1 MKKGF
6 KISILFVTIALPVA
20 IFLFLKHYGENQF
33 DIPIYYQE
41 ENTVMDTDCGVIY
54 FPYIVPLFETFTPD
68 SLTLPKIELADINLF
83 IILPN
88 EKALIETLNQIDRLK
103 ATFGYQPQVK
113 FFLLQT
119 GDIKL
124 PSLDKYE
131 NILDHDGVFNF
142 VKCGLLVQTYFDIT
156 NETKHFTTGYAVL
169 VDKDRRIRG
178 YYEISDREEV
188 DRVISEIDILLKF
201 GYRGTW
207 EAQQGIF

>member
-6 KISILFVTIALPVA
+6 KLIILFVTIALPVG
-20 IFLFLKHYGENQF
+20 IFLFLKLYGENRF

-41 ENTVMDTDCGVIY
+41 ENTVIDADCGIIS
-54 FPYIVPLFETFTPD
+54 FPFIVPRFETFTSD
-68 SLTLPKIELADINLF
+68 SSMLPKIELADINLF
-83 IILPN
+83 SILPN
-88 EKALIETLNQIDRLK
+88 EKDIRETLNQIDRLK
-103 ATFGYQPQVK
+103 ATFSNQSQVK

-124 PSLDKYE
+124 PSLENYE
-131 NILDHDGVFNF
+131 NILNNEGVFDF
-142 VKCGLLVQTYFDIT
+142 VKCGLLVPAYFDIT
-156 NETKHFTTGYAVL
+156 NETKHFATGYAVL

-188 DRVISEIDILLKF
+188 DRIISEIDILLKF
-201 GYRGTW
+201 GYKGSW

>member
-6 KISILFVTIALPVA
+6 KISIRFVTIALPVA
-20 IFLFLKHYGENQF
+20 VFLFLKHYGENQF
-33 DIPIYYQE
+33 DIPIYHLE
-41 ENTVMDTDCGVIY
+41 ESTIMDTDCGIIS

-68 SLTLPKIELADINLF
+68 NLILPKIELADINLF
-83 IILPN
+83 SILPN
-88 EKALIETLNQIDRLK
+88 EKAIRETLNQIDRLK
-103 ATFGYQPQVK
+103 TTFSNQSQVK
-113 FFLLQT
+113 FFLLT

-124 PSLDKYE
+124 PSLEKYE
-131 NILDHDGVFNF
+131 NILNHEGVFNF
-142 VKCGLLVQTYFDIT
+142 VKCGLLVQAYFGIT

-201 GYRGTW
+201 GYRGSW
-207 EAQQGIF
+207 EAQRGIF

>member
-6 KISILFVTIALPVA
+6 KLIILFVTIALPVG
-20 IFLFLKHYGENQF
+20 IFLFLKLYGENRF

-41 ENTVMDTDCGVIY
+41 ENTVIDADCGIIS
-54 FPYIVPLFETFTPD
+54 FPFIVPRFETFTSD
-68 SLTLPKIELADINLF
+68 SSMLPKIELADINLF
-83 IILPN
+83 SILPN
-88 EKALIETLNQIDRLK
+88 EKDIRETLNQIDRLK
-103 ATFGYQPQVK
+103 ATFSNQPQVK

-124 PSLDKYE
+124 PSLENYE
-131 NILDHDGVFNF
+131 NILNNEGVFDF
-142 VKCGLLVQTYFDIT
+142 VKCGLLVPAYFDIT
-156 NETKHFTTGYAVL
+156 NETKHFATGYAVL

-188 DRVISEIDILLKF
+188 DRIISEIDILLKF
-201 GYRGTW
+201 GYKGSW